1 MSDAT
6 YDQLKAQAILGCETA
21 GEIMESLDGVTDPRV
36 HQVAREMCHV
46 ILAGALV
53 YATLA
58 QAEAEKDSM
67 REFQERVPKRTNV
80 APRLRP
86 VPMPNVDNINK
97 FQKDE
102 EK

>member
-1 MSDAT
+1 MTDAT

-21 GEIMESLDGVTDPRV
+21 GEVMESLVGIKDPHV
-36 HQVAREMCHV
+36 HALAVETCKV
-46 ILAGALV
+46 ILMGAQV

-67 REFQERVPKRTNV
+67 REFQERVPKRTGGV
-80 APRLRP
+80 STRP
-86 VPMPNVDNINK
+86 VTPLRNVNK